1 MPLLSRTCRFTTSLA
16 AVSFTVAAGLVASSP
31 GDDAFWPQWR
41 GPAATGV
48 SLTAKPPVEWS
59 ETKNVRWKKEI
70 PGRGAGTPVIW
81 GDQMFVLTAV
91 PLDGGTAI
99 RGGSVAVVGAGGS
112 PGFSVAFSGARLSAV
127 TFPALDGASKEAA
140 LMSAEFGA
148 RQVRWGEGG
157 GASVQAPDKS
167 KEWLQSSFR
176 VEIGDLPCERV
187 ARVDAFTWTCAADGT
202 VTVPDIRL
210 VISRADLAAWDEAA
224 RRWFVDREYR
234 DKHEMDGR
242 ITLLSANGQDE
253 LASIELGNVGLK
265 RFSHDDLGG
274 AFAVLLYVEKLG
286 LTLRG

>member
-1 MPLLSRTCRFTTSLA
+1 MAERYLLQVDGEAVGSLRSFQGLDVEAEVGTHGVGPHRMPKKH
-16 AVSFTVAAGLVASSP
+16 VAG
-31 GDDAFWPQWR
+31 
-41 GPAATGV
+41 
-48 SLTAKPPVEWS
+48 
-59 ETKNVRWKKEI
+59 VRWT
-70 PGRGAGTPVIW
+70 PGVATFGGDMGGGMRGWIAE
-81 GDQMFVLTAV
+81 A
-91 PLDGGTAI
+91 LDGGTAI